1 MTFVKRNLS
10 SWLTVSLLDTAVKI
24 IGALA
29 QARATPEK
37 GDSQC
42 VAERPIVEYQRLVLT
57 SFLRLSIGK
66 YETESKVQTAYGAEI
81 DIISFVL
88 YLFTRGIFYQH
99 RNTVCSKNHS
109 CLNLPGFTCFC
120 LVLLGLL
127 DFVMSRLFL
136 CDFNF
141 QQYVFIC
148 SLDLLLLL
156 CFRNISFSK
165 LLPF

>member
-1 MTFVKRNLS
+1 MLDREYMTFVKRNLT

-66 YETESKVQTAYGAEI
+66 YETESKV
-81 DIISFVL
+81 
-88 YLFTRGIFYQH
+88 
-99 RNTVCSKNHS
+99 
-109 CLNLPGFTCFC
+109 
-120 LVLLGLL
+120 
-127 DFVMSRLFL
+127 
-136 CDFNF
+136 
-141 QQYVFIC
+141 
-148 SLDLLLLL
+148 
-156 CFRNISFSK
+156 
-165 LLPF
+165 